1 MAARKQARTQA
12 TRADTARTQ
21 TVKVWDIWV
30 RAFHWL
36 LVAALVLAW
45 YSGEYGFD
53 ELGAKTWH
61 MRIGM
66 VVLGLVIF
74 RVLWGFVGSETARFS
89 QFLRGPRAIMDY
101 LRASRRGEPT
111 PIGHN
116 PIGGWAV
123 VVLLLVA
130 AAQPLTGLFATDD
143 ILASGYLA
151 DDVPEAIQGAIGG
164 WHKPMFNV
172 LLALAGLHVLAIVA
186 YRFKGENLTRWMIV
200 GQRPAPIHW
209 RRPRFASLGRALAC
223 AAAAAVVAVGIPVIW
238 G

>member
-123 VVLLLVA
+123 VVLLLIA

-151 DDVPEAIQGAIGG
+151 DDVPQAIQGAIGG

-200 GQRPAPIHW
+200 GRRPAPIHW
-209 RRPRFASLGRALAC
+209 RRPRFASPVRALAC
-223 AAAAAVVAVGIPVIW
+223 AAVAAVVAVGIPVIW